1 MNHCVK
7 LRKMPFVFG
16 QKLEF
21 SMNFWTTVFL
31 SMTGWKE
38 DWHQWHKTRTLHQT
52 NKAKQ
57 RTDNKNSERHSI
69 WKQLLCGW
77 HLLRAVTF
85 IYKMASNDF
94 SIVSSSDS
102 EVSEIEDYESEV
114 KGSPN
119 SSNQATDVKEKQEA
133 YSNKLIADAE
143 WLLLY
148 EQEKR
153 TETELEKNTPKA
165 LQWTVLNIAPA
176 KDNTFLK
183 HFFQLWLA
191 CSDQIRNQCNSSLGF
206 KSQIT
211 LDPYPFGEFC
221 GPCYGLSNLDSSPL
235 WKFIDNSS
243 FHQKQLD
250 FCTTLLSITQRY
262 FWAKKRGVIGTLME
276 GTFVFGPVQSWAQ

>member
-1 MNHCVK
+1 MKGRLAPVTQNPDITSDKQSKAEDRQQKQWKTQYLKTAVMWLTFVK
-7 LRKMPFVFG
+7 SSDIHLQNG
-16 QKLEF
+16 LE
-21 SMNFWTTVFL
+21 WLQYTV
-31 SMTGWKE
+31 
-38 DWHQWHKTRTLHQT
+38 
-52 NKAKQ
+52 
-57 RTDNKNSERHSI
+57 
-69 WKQLLCGW
+69 
-77 HLLRAVTF
+77 
-85 IYKMASNDF
+85 
-94 SIVSSSDS
+94 VSSSDS

-165 LQWTVLNIAPA
+165 LQWTVLNIAQA

-191 CSDQIRNQCNSSLGF
+191 CSDQIRNQCNWSLGF

>member
-1 MNHCVK
+1 MWLTFVK
-7 LRKMPFVFG
+7 SSDIHLQNG
-16 QKLEF
+16 LE
-21 SMNFWTTVFL
+21 WLQYTV
-31 SMTGWKE
+31 
-38 DWHQWHKTRTLHQT
+38 
-52 NKAKQ
+52 
-57 RTDNKNSERHSI
+57 
-69 WKQLLCGW
+69 
-77 HLLRAVTF
+77 
-85 IYKMASNDF
+85 
-94 SIVSSSDS
+94 VSSSDS

-119 SSNQATDVKEKQEA
+119 LSNQATDVKEKQEA
-133 YSNKLIADAE
+133 YSNKLIADTE
-143 WLLLY
+143 WLPLY

-153 TETELEKNTPKA
+153 TETELEK
-165 LQWTVLNIAPA
+165 
-176 KDNTFLK
+176 K
-183 HFFQLWLA
+183 HSKSASMNSFEHCSSQRQHISQAFFQLWLA
-191 CSDQIRNQCNSSLGF
+191 CSDQIPNQSNWSLGF

-221 GPCYGLSNLDSSPL
+221 GLCYGLSNLDSTPL